1 MVIQDIDTLRN
12 RAYKERMQNLTDEE
26 KDMLNSL
33 TETQQESLL
42 RLKDPTLSWGLRYQA
57 GTALPSEVLHV
68 VTVGTRDFKTVADVI
83 MFERGRRK

>member
-26 KDMLNSL
+26 KDMLHTL

-57 GTALPSEVLHV
+57 GNGLSSKVLMV
-68 VTVGTRDFKTVADVI
+68 VAKGNRDYKTIADVLLL
-83 MFERGRRK
+83 ERSRQR

>member
-26 KDMLNSL
+26 KDLLSSL

-42 RLKDPTLSWGLRYQA
+42 RLKDPTLSWNMRYQA
-57 GTALPSEVLHV
+57 GKTLPSEVLHV
-68 VTVGTRDFKTVADVI
+68 ITVGTRDFKTVADVI